1 MIHNIPLEALD
12 EILRLGA
19 KSMIAHQRNYPE
31 GYRLQLSYLIWLW
44 FENNASE
51 YVQNAANEYDS
62 QNSKISGE
70 YFSFFNAFLRT
81 SKLFCILPLILYSS
95 AKNTYIFGLAKFNF
109 IASFIVL
116 ISALSATAQKYAY
129 VDSDY
134 ILSNIPE
141 YKSAQAQVDNLSVQW
156 QKEIEVKYS
165 EIDKLYKA
173 FQAEQILLTEDMKKK
188 RETEIITKE
197 KEVKELQK
205 SKFGVDGELFKKRQD
220 LVKPIQD
227 KVYNAI
233 KDMAVKGTYAVVF
246 DKASGTTM
254 LYTNPKYDKSDLILT
269 NMGYKKGSTK

>member
-1 MIHNIPLEALD
+1 M
-12 EILRLGA
+12 
-19 KSMIAHQRNYPE
+19 K
-31 GYRLQLSYLIWLW
+31 
-44 FENNASE
+44 
-51 YVQNAANEYDS
+51 
-62 QNSKISGE
+62 
-70 YFSFFNAFLRT
+70 
-81 SKLFCILPLILYSS
+81 KL
-95 AKNTYIFGLAKFNF
+95 F